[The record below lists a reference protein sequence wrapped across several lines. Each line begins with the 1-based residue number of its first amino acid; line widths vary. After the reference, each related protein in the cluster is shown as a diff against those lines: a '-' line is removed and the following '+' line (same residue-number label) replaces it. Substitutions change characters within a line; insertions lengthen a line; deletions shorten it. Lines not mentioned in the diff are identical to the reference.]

1 MSEVSETLKRLL
13 SETPGLELAILF
25 GSHASG
31 RARPDSDVDL
41 AVRFGRPLSPEL
53 KQALTE
59 SVAVEL
65 GCAVDIVDLFDAP
78 EPITGEVLKGQRLF
92 GDDSAHARLL
102 TRHVM
107 NVADFL
113 PLRQRILD
121 ERRSAWIR

>member
-1 MSEVSETLKRLL
+1 MSPVGDTLRQLL
-13 SETPGLELAILF
+13 SELPGLELAFLF

-31 RARPDSDVDL
+31 SARPDSDIDL
-41 AVRFGRPLSPEL
+41 AVLFERPVSADL

-59 SVAVEL
+59 AIAAAL
-65 GCAVDIVDLFDAP
+65 GCAVDIVDLYDGP
-78 EPITGEVLKGQRLF
+78 EPITGEVLQGERLL
-92 GDDSAHARLL
+92 GDDAAYARLL

>member
-1 MSEVSETLKRLL
+1 MSQVGDTLRRLL
-13 SETPGLELAILF
+13 AETPGLELAFLF

-31 RARPDSDVDL
+31 KDRPDSDIDL
-41 AVRFGRPLSPEL
+41 AVAFRQPVSADL
-53 KQALTE
+53 KLALTE
-59 SVAVEL
+59 SVAAEL
-65 GCAVDIVDLFDAP
+65 GCAVDIVDLFEAP
-78 EPITGEVLKGQRLF
+78 EPITGEVLKGERLF

-113 PLRQRILD
+113 LLRQRILD